1 MIYFVFSPKS
11 STIWG
16 TSFAVNTFEITLV
29 CVNFRARTL
38 WL

>member
-16 TSFAVNTFEITLV
+16 TSFAVKAFKNTLV
-29 CVNFRARTL
+29 CINFRARTL